1 MKKRFFSA
9 LLCLCLLAGLV
20 PNMGLTAQAAG
31 AAIGQTVEF
40 AGMSGTSSAPT
51 MKQTAASPPRRAAT
65 PSLPKTTT
73 LAHRIIE
80 E

>member
-40 AGMSGTSSAPT
+40 AGHEWYIIGTDDEADGGVTAPEGCYNPLC
-51 MKQTAASPPRRAAT
+51 QRQR
-65 PSLPKTTT
+65 LWHIG
-73 LAHRIIE
+73 L
-80 E
+80 